1 MNVLLKGTSESGGWI
16 LLNKRLKQRHSHF
29 PHTAYIVFSW
39 SKLKHNFQVC
49 ACTCA
54 HYKVVFLFCFFN
66 LLKCSQCIYSSIF
79 ASDFSQDA

>member
-1 MNVLLKGTSESGGWI
+1 MNVLLKGTSGSGGWI

-39 SKLKHNFQVC
+39 SKLPGVC
-49 ACTCA
+49 LYMCSLQSC
-54 HYKVVFLFCFFN
+54 FLFCFFN